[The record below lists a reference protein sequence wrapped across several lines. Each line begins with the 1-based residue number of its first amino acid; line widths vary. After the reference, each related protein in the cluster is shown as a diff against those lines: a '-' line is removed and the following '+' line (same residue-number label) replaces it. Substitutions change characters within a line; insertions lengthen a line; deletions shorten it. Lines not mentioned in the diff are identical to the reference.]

1 VDEIR
6 QHEESLQ
13 MFLEDGEGEEERGR
27 VGERK
32 ISLLLIS
39 LSQVVYHFNAQP
51 PFVGKR
57 RAYT

>member
-1 VDEIR
+1 
-6 QHEESLQ
+6 